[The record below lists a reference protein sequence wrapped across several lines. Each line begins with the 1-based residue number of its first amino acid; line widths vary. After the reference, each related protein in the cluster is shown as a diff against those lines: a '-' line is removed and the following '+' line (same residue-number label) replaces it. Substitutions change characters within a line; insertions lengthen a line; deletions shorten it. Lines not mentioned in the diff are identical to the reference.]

1 MSAASAMFF
10 LKPKFL
16 QIKTGELYEFLASK
30 LISSPRFS
38 SSKINFTLVNIFS
51 RPSSFSRGVSKPPP
65 EDVCPANRQLTFTF
79 AYDLYDD
86 PNEMKLTGKNKR
98 SNSVS
103 QFGNRKSQSAF
114 TTIGLT
120 GTECARFGCHA
131 LYTEHL
137 AYLYNILGVMTK
149 SLAKFSRFYE
159 IDSYDAQYD
168 KGLKY
173 LKEGVGSSSLYKIL
187 TSTPYYLWVFNPLIW
202 RYAPNLLTSKM
213 ITAEVA
219 LYYFAELH
227 TTDLNRLSAPAKE
240 LIGFPTVS
248 KNTILDHLSNSLI
261 RLIQSINTSD
271 TDFESAE
278 DVLAPAVVDS
288 LVSTGHS
295 KIELDYSTDSRLW
308 GQLRQRAA
316 YMVKAFEGP
325 DTNLGQLFMPVD
337 HVAQKMFSADA
348 AYTDKLV
355 QNISFS

>member
-1 MSAASAMFF
+1 
-10 LKPKFL
+10 
-16 QIKTGELYEFLASK
+16 
-30 LISSPRFS
+30 
-38 SSKINFTLVNIFS
+38 
-51 RPSSFSRGVSKPPP
+51 
-65 EDVCPANRQLTFTF
+65 
-79 AYDLYDD
+79 
-86 PNEMKLTGKNKR
+86 
-98 SNSVS
+98 
-103 QFGNRKSQSAF
+103 
-114 TTIGLT
+114 
-120 GTECARFGCHA
+120 

-213 ITAEVA
+213 TTAEVA